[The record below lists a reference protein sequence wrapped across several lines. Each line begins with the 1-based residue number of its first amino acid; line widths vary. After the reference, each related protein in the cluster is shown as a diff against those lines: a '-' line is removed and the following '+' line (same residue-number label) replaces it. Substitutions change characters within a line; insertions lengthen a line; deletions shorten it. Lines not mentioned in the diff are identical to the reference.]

1 MEILFT
7 GDVNFRGHDAL
18 TPARARTILREVLPL
33 TERADL
39 VAPNLECPLARAEGH
54 QPIHKA
60 GPNLI
65 CAPENLCFLQAMRAG
80 VVTLANNHTGDYG
93 PEAVQETIDL
103 LEGAHILHAGA
114 GENIEAAYRAARIEK
129 NGRRA
134 AIVSVCENEFGLA
147 TETQAGSAGYSP
159 RRLLRQIRAEKEAG
173 CAVIVVF
180 HGGNEH
186 NPLPSPDTVERYR
199 MICDMGADAVIAT
212 HTHCP
217 QGYEIYCGKPIVY
230 SMGNFLFK
238 SEPQRSAEDA
248 WHYGY
253 MSRLTMG
260 EDGRFALETLPYRF
274 TPAADC
280 IHVFSGGE
288 RAAMQ
293 AYLEGLSE
301 IIQQE
306 ETLKSYFKGWAWL
319 HPWVPVTPDNW
330 ETLEGFYAAG
340 QYDLIKCEAHASQ
353 MRALFE
359 VFFNG
364 EMKLAQ
370 EMGER
375 VRALQKMPVGGAD

>member
-1 MEILFT
+1 
-7 GDVNFRGHDAL
+7 
-18 TPARARTILREVLPL
+18 
-33 TERADL
+33 
-39 VAPNLECPLARAEGH
+39 
-54 QPIHKA
+54 
-60 GPNLI
+60 
-65 CAPENLCFLQAMRAG
+65 
-80 VVTLANNHTGDYG
+80 
-93 PEAVQETIDL
+93 
-103 LEGAHILHAGA
+103 
-114 GENIEAAYRAARIEK
+114 
-129 NGRRA
+129 
-134 AIVSVCENEFGLA
+134 
-147 TETQAGSAGYSP
+147 
-159 RRLLRQIRAEKEAG
+159 
-173 CAVIVVF
+173 
-180 HGGNEH
+180 
-186 NPLPSPDTVERYR
+186 
-199 MICDMGADAVIAT
+199 
-212 HTHCP
+212 
-217 QGYEIYCGKPIVY
+217 
-230 SMGNFLFK
+230 
-238 SEPQRSAEDA
+238 
-248 WHYGY
+248 
-253 MSRLTMG
+253 MSRLTLG

-280 IHVFSGGE
+280 IHVFSGRE